1 MTDDDPISSFGEP
14 LGDSRSNATV
24 ATCDED
30 NSGLVLSLSHKEKGI
45 SKFGYWRVS
54 RRYSVINTTRYRSDI
69 AK

>member
-54 RRYSVINTTRYRSDI
+54 RRYSAIKTTRYRSDI